1 MAISWKLLDLGRLAD
16 AHMPPLLISKSFE
29 ADSYTIHLTDL
40 THIWSES
47 LDHDGIV
54 GRAEEES
61 TSIDPSDSS
70 QLQIL
75 LEKLGLALSSGP
87 NTTLSLHIPSS
98 PGRARPIIS
107 LNLTIK
113 LPGGLAPLVWP
124 IHLSAAPQSVL
135 TSQLTVPLLL
145 AQHAR
150 VSEIEGLKEVVREK
164 DHVIQKL
171 LDRLETQGTDV
182 GQVFPQATGRG
193 GRKVDRKQ
201 AEEKVRGLGPF
212 DMEAWRKRL
221 GGERIQDRGQLVEN
235 VFTGDSTFDL
245 GTESSVGPANW
256 WDAIKGSTIDLSNSK
271 AVNKTTPK
279 LTLKHQES
287 TEDNDDFQVQATLPH
302 LASTP
307 KTSRSV
313 ALDDFTDDEDLDFPS
328 QLSESSKLAK
338 RVGKIGGKKVS
349 KNLSPSWDDSTE
361 DEEAPAPKPTQKFGK
376 IGGRKDTPA
385 PTKDNSTDDDEPVL
399 PKSAKK
405 FGRIGGRIQAR
416 KEPSPP
422 VDDSTDD
429 SEAGAPKTA
438 KKFARIGGKKEVE
451 PAKSSSPPPPAED
464 ETTDDEEAPPPR
476 ERSSSKSSSPEPAA
490 RPKWGLG
497 KIGGGKKAPS
507 PSPSAPSSDEA
518 PQPKKGKLGQIGGK
532 KKESPPTPHS
542 SQQSETPAKRKLGA
556 IGGRNK
562 NSHEENA
569 AIETGEQGRGRLLKV
584 EKDKTPQPRE
594 TSGERAERKRR
605 ELKRELEEKAK
616 APVKKKRKF

>member
-47 LDHDGIV
+47 LDHDAIV
-54 GRAEEES
+54 VRAEEEN
-61 TSIDPSDSS
+61 TSIDPSDSY

-135 TSQLTVPLLL
+135 TSQLTIPLLL

-212 DMEAWRKRL
+212 DVEVWRNRL
-221 GGERIQDRGQLVEN
+221 GGEQIQDRAQLVEN
-235 VFTGDSTFDL
+235 VFTADSTFDL

-256 WDAIKGSTIDLSNSK
+256 WDAIKGSTIDLSNSQ
-271 AVNKTTPK
+271 AVNETPPK
-279 LTLKHQES
+279 PTLKHKES
-287 TEDNDDFQVQATLPH
+287 TEDNNDFQVQATPLH
-302 LASTP
+302 LASTL
-307 KTSRSV
+307 KASRSV
-313 ALDDFTDDEDLDFPS
+313 ALDDSTDDEDLDFPP
-328 QLSESSKLAK
+328 QLSQSPKPAE
-338 RVGKIGGKKVS
+338 RFERIGGKKRVS
-349 KNLSPSWDDSTE
+349 QKLLPSSDDSTE
-361 DEEAPAPKPTQKFGK
+361 DEEAPAPKPTQKFDK
-376 IGGRKDTPA
+376 IGGRKD
-385 PTKDNSTDDDEPVL
+385 NSTDNDEPVQ

-405 FGRIGGRIQAR
+405 FGKIGGRVEAR
-416 KEPSPP
+416 NEPSPP

-429 SEAGAPKTA
+429 SEAEASKTA
-438 KKFARIGGKKEVE
+438 KKFGRIGGKKEVE
-451 PAKSSSPPPPAED
+451 PAKSPSPPPPAED
-464 ETTDDEEAPPPR
+464 ETTDDEEASPPR
-476 ERSSSKSSSPEPAA
+476 KRSSGKSSSPEPAA
-490 RPKWGLG
+490 NPKFGLG
-497 KIGGGKKAPS
+497 KIGGRKKAPS
-507 PSPSAPSSDEA
+507 PSPSVPSSDEA
-518 PQPKKGKLGQIGGK
+518 PQPRRGKLGQIGGK
-532 KKESPPTPHS
+532 KKESTPTPPS
-542 SQQSETPAKRKLGA
+542 SQQSGTPAKRKLGA

-562 NSHEENA
+562 NSHAENA
-569 AIETGEQGRGRLLKV
+569 AIETDEQRRGRSLKV
-584 EKDKTPQPRE
+584 EREKTPPPRE
-594 TSGERAERKRR
+594 TSGEKAEKKRR